1 MYLYIHDNY
10 TQYTLIYYVNK
21 HLFWMRLIAMNI
33 SITYFFLIFNYIL
46 NDLYYNLN
54 YCIIIYVKII
64 SLN

>member
-1 MYLYIHDNY
+1 MYLYIHDKY
-10 TQYTLIYYVNK
+10 TQLIYYVNK

-64 SLN
+64 SLIN